1 MSLLCIGA
9 MSKEYNKFYSR
20 LWEWWHGYMQNDHLN
35 FKIDKCSPT
44 KSIKEFFKHSLSNIL
59 KWYCLW
65 IYIGYLQT
73 IIVKLYD
80 VFS

>member
-1 MSLLCIGA
+1 
-9 MSKEYNKFYSR
+9 
-20 LWEWWHGYMQNDHLN
+20 MQNDHLN
-35 FKIDKCSPT
+35 FKIDKYSPT
-44 KSIKEFFKHSLSNIL
+44 KNMKEFFKHSLSNIL

-65 IYIGYLQT
+65 IYVGYLQT